1 MLALLDGL
9 SALTLI
15 LRSAL
20 LAGALVLAGVA
31 AVDWAVRTR
40 RINPFNGVARFMR
53 ARVDPRLAGI
63 ERQVTRVG
71 AHPAATP
78 WWALLAYIVFALLL
92 IAGVDMLA
100 GLVRDAA
107 MASSAGP
114 AGILRLVV
122 GWAFGFL
129 RFALLV
135 RVLSSWIPRLA
146 GSPWV
151 RWSFGA
157 TEWMLRPLRRVIPTL
172 GPVDLSPLVAYFGLQ
187 VVQWLVESVLLRGP

>member
-20 LAGALVLAGVA
+20 LAGGLVLAGVA

-53 ARVDPRLAGI
+53 ARVEPRLAGI

>member
-53 ARVDPRLAGI
+53 ARVEPRLAGI